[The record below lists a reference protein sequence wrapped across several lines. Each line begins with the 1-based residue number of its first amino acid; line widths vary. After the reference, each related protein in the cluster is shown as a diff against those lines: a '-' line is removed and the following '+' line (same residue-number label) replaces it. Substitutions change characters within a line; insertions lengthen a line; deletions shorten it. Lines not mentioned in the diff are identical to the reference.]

1 MKKHLSLFPERIRGG
16 LALFPHWD
24 KISEVRL
31 RREKPLSLTS
41 FRGNLFLDEKGSP
54 CEAEKGII
62 ATAQEIKSFVCA
74 FCHGTVYRYFDTLK
88 EGFLVD
94 EDGFRLG
101 VCMEEKLLSGM
112 LPEEFESVN
121 LRIPRILPHFGQKLL
136 SSFDGFSSTL
146 LISKPGAGKTTLL
159 RALAAS
165 FSRGERTEPLR
176 VAVIDEKKEIIP
188 PSFREP
194 VGLLDV
200 VSGGSKKEGIEKAIR
215 LLNPQVILCDE
226 ITCQDDISALLFA
239 AGSGC
244 TLFATAHAASFSDA
258 RKKPLLAPLLEQNV
272 FSRMALLER
281 IPGETYL
288 CHITVEEI
296 L

>member
-1 MKKHLSLFPERIRGG
+1 M
-16 LALFPHWD
+16 
-24 KISEVRL
+24 
-31 RREKPLSLTS
+31 
-41 FRGNLFLDEKGSP
+41 
-54 CEAEKGII
+54 I

-121 LRIPRILPHFGQKLL
+121 FRIPRAFPSFGDELL

-159 RALAAS
+159 RILAAT
-165 FSRGERTEPLR
+165 FSRGGKSEPLR

-188 PSFREP
+188 SSFREKA
-194 VGLLDV
+194 GLLDV

-215 LLNPQVILCDE
+215 LLNPQVIFCDE
-226 ITCQDDISALLFA
+226 ISRQEDLSALFYA

-258 RKKPLLAPLLEQNV
+258 RKKPLLAPLLEQRV
-272 FSRMALLER
+272 FSRIALLER
-281 IPGETYL
+281 IPGDTY
-288 CHITVEEI
+288 CCRITVEEI
-296 L
+296 G